1 MTVKAKN
8 VNAYIKANGKK
19 VVCITL
25 EDGNVVFVNE
35 ALLAYACQNAKEIK
49 QK

>member
-19 VVCITL
+19 LGRPLNSKT
-25 EDGNVVFVNE
+25 
-35 ALLAYACQNAKEIK
+35 KK
-49 QK
+49 PPQKK